1 MTYAQA
7 VSSDLTKAKEL
18 DGHCPQEP
26 GKTWLSPYVLYEGKW
41 TLPDHFLHWI
51 FDQMQEDGTFENVFY
66 DGTVKTA
73 NEFVQTMQSPDNF
86 PVFVFSGANCVGFAW
101 LSGGFGNLVFANFCF
116 IKDAWEKCARET
128 KGKLMDY
135 WFAFPGE
142 DGPLYEFIFAL
153 VPSFNKA
160 AASYIFR
167 LGWTYLGTVPQM
179 VKSEY
184 EPDRADLSLYYKER
198 NAHVQEKPQGPA

>member
-1 MTYAQA
+1 MTIVQA
-7 VSSDLTKAKEL
+7 IYSDLTKAKEL
-18 DGHCPQEP
+18 DGHCPQEA
-26 GKTWLSPYVLYEGKW
+26 GKTWLIPYVLYEGSW
-41 TLPDHFLHWI
+41 TLPDHLLRWL
-51 FDQMQEDGTFENVFY
+51 FDQMQEEGTFENAFY

-73 NEFVQTMQSPDNF
+73 DEFVQTMQSPSNF
-86 PVFVFSGANCVGFAW
+86 PVFVFSGADCVGFAW
-101 LSGGFGNLVFANFCF
+101 LSGGSSNLVFANFCF

-128 KGKLMDY
+128 GGKLLDY

-142 DGPLYEFIFAL
+142 DGPLYEFIFGA

-160 AASYIFR
+160 AASYVYR

-184 EPDRADLSLYYKER
+184 RADRASAEIYYISRFDYVEKE
-198 NAHVQEKPQGPA
+198 PQAAP